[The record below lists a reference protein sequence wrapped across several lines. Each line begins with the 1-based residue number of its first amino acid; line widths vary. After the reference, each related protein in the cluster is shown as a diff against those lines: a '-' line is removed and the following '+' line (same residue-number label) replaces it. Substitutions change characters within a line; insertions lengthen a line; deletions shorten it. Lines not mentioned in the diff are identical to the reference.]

1 MREILIIFCEKMA
14 DKILGFIAKETDGK
28 NYKSY
33 KYCFESV
40 EIPKINYD
48 DKKEIQVKRK
58 GETDKS
64 LTDYKSVENLAEG
77 IRINGNPLFKFFL
90 DGSRRTYKV
99 DDIAYGK
106 RLYPII
112 AGQIGVA
119 VCERTDKHS
128 FKSIQL
134 ENPLVISIPENA
146 NAKTS
151 LGNDEVFFNN
161 LLARLNEQKILKSQN
176 LQIGRILPYSSSSV
190 KDNDKYE
197 DRGVAKIQDEMIRLE
212 QKVVFS
218 LVKAKKLNDNSFLIK
233 DGSLEYF
240 KSGEAK
246 ELSQIKSNYDCVVG
260 ISKAFNPEA
269 LSNDVKDISRK
280 IAELPLYHRTPAF
293 MYQTTRIPDVKFAV
307 WYLRIRDQK
316 YTHSPFEGV
325 LKIEKILVREIQE
338 EDGLDSDEIDLISAN
353 IVNERNPVC
362 YGIDARWAKHLYPI
376 YLTENYIKSR
386 FLSDLYFINLF

>member
-1 MREILIIFCEKMA
+1 MT
-14 DKILGFIAKETDGK
+14 KILDFIAKETDGK

-40 EIPKINYD
+40 DIPKLIYD
-48 DKKEIQVKRK
+48 DKKGIQVKKK

-64 LTDYKSVENLAEG
+64 LQNYKSVEKLAKKVSG
-77 IRINGNPLFKFFL
+77 KPLFRYFL

-119 VCERTDKHS
+119 VCERENKHS
-128 FKSIQL
+128 FKPVRL

-146 NAKTS
+146 NAETS
-151 LGNDEVFFNN
+151 IGNHELFFNN
-161 LLARLNEQKILKSQN
+161 LKNKLNKQTILKNHHIEINKIS
-176 LQIGRILPYSSSSV
+176 PYNNTAL

-197 DRGVAKIQDEMIRLE
+197 DRGVVKIQEEMMGLE
-212 QKVVFS
+212 QKIVFS
-218 LVKAKKLNDNSFLIK
+218 LVKAKKLNGESFLIK
-233 DGSLEYF
+233 DGSLEYM
-240 KSGEAK
+240 KSGEAR

-260 ISKAFNPEA
+260 VSKSFNPEA

-280 IAELPLYHRTPAF
+280 IAELPNYCRTPAF
-293 MYQTTRIPDVKFAV
+293 MYQTLIIPNVKFAV
-307 WYLRIRDQK
+307 WYLRIRK
-316 YTHSPFEGV
+316 TLSPFDGV
-325 LKIEKILVREIQE
+325 LKIERILVRDIQE

-353 IVNERNPVC
+353 IINERNPVC
-362 YGIDARWAKHLYPI
+362 YGHDTRWAKHIYPI
-376 YLTENYIKSR
+376 YLTENYIKSKY
-386 FLSDLYFINLF
+386 LSDIHFINLF

>member
-1 MREILIIFCEKMA
+1 M
-14 DKILGFIAKETDGK
+14 DTKILDFIAKETNGQ

-40 EIPKINYD
+40 EIPKIHYD
-48 DKKEIQVKRK
+48 DKKGIQVKKK

-64 LTDYKSVENLAEG
+64 LTHYKSIEALAKK
-77 IRINGNPLFKFFL
+77 IRQHGKPLFKYFL

-106 RLYPII
+106 KLYPII

-119 VCERTDKHS
+119 VCERKDKHS
-128 FKSIQL
+128 FKPIQL
-134 ENPLVISIPENA
+134 DNPLAISVPENA
-146 NAKTS
+146 YAESS
-151 LGNDEVFFNN
+151 LGNTEVFFNN
-161 LLARLNEQKILKSQN
+161 LRTRLNEQSILKKRH
-176 LQIGRILPYSSSSV
+176 LQIRKILPYSNQPS
-190 KDNDKYE
+190 KDKDKYE
-197 DRGVAKIQDEMIRLE
+197 DRGVARIQEEMIGLE
-212 QKVVFS
+212 QKIVLS
-218 LVKAKKLNDNSFLIK
+218 LVKAKKLNDNSFLVK
-233 DGSLEYF
+233 DGSLEYL
-240 KSGEAK
+240 KSGESR

-269 LSNDVKDISRK
+269 LSNDVKNISRK

-293 MYQTTRIPDVKFAV
+293 MYQTERIPDVKFAV
-307 WYLRIRDQK
+307 WYLRIRDKK

-353 IVNERNPVC
+353 VVNERNPVC
-362 YGIDARWAKHLYPI
+362 YGTDTRWAKHLYPI
-376 YLTENYIKSR
+376 YLTENYIKSK
-386 FLSDLYFINLF
+386 FLSDILFINLF